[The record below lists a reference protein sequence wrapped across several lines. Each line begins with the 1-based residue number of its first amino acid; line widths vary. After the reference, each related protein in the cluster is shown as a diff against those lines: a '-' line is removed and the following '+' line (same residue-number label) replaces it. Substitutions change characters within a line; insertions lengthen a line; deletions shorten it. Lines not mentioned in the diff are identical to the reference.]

1 MVHTR
6 LEPSDH
12 DVDFEGFDHEGFLQ
26 GFLSGERG
34 DSDDVAGTS
43 GADTSANVPTGS
55 PTEDVLPGPSAEAPT
70 ATTETDEADVRESH
84 SDEEA
89 AADGVEITRVPKK
102 GRKREAKSAQWVVC
116 TAKKRRNLGQA
127 YQSYKTKTMMQAKT
141 LGPPVTTAASLSWVK
156 RLPHKSSNRSGT

>member
-1 MVHTR
+1 MPARQSRFLPLPSEHGDTSASEDGSHHSDDDLDEFIELQPAMVHTR

-12 DVDFEGFDHEGFLQ
+12 DVDFEGFNHEGFLQ

-116 TAKKRRNLGQA
+116 TAKRG
-127 YQSYKTKTMMQAKT
+127 
-141 LGPPVTTAASLSWVK
+141 
-156 RLPHKSSNRSGT
+156 GT